1 MVTAVRGHP
10 ALHWTEM
17 KKLPI
22 ETALSMLACPVCHSA
37 LVHCKQED
45 LQPEAVLC
53 SGCGRRYPIRDGL
66 PVLLAEAALQ

>member
-1 MVTAVRGHP
+1 MVMVMRGSP
-10 ALHWTEM
+10 ALHWSKM

-22 ETALSMLACPVCHSA
+22 AAALAMLACPVCHAA
-37 LVHCKQED
+37 LLHCEQED
-45 LQPEAVLC
+45 LNQEAVLC